1 MAVLLPTPWRGD
13 EKDKDPWGEE
23 VYNALREEVQT
34 HKLCKDAGI
43 EYINI
48 LLVGEISAG
57 KSSFFNS
64 LNSVYAG
71 HVTTIANS
79 GFGEESLTTQ
89 YRQYKIKAKDK
100 KKKPIKFKFCD
111 TMGLEGEGGLSTDEV
126 GKILDGNVE
135 NLAELKNGIHFKMTG
150 YNKSPTE
157 NDRIHCVAFV
167 VSAATVSAMDTL
179 LIAKIKGIRKEANR
193 RELIPIIILTRIDQ
207 ICDFTLENT
216 SSVFKSKDVKEKVQ
230 EVSHM
235 FGINQAQIY
244 PVRNYS
250 EQTDCK
256 RAMDILIL
264 RVARQIVRNSSDYL
278 ADKLDREAED
288 LKNAK
293 KKLAGMKINEKK
305 KKAKKEKA
313 KKGGNTSDE
322 DSGSPEEEDRSS
334 EEDEETQ
341 SDSDS
346 SVKQGKSKKNQP
358 RRAPSGDYSDSDYG
372 PKRGKN
378 KPSACKR
385 SLTLPK
391 NKKGPPPKPI
401 TTPLKATKKPPRRS
415 ADQRKGIVQ
424 EDFDGDQGD
433 GEIEVKE
440 GQEVTEITPD
450 KDGWTVVK
458 ANGDKGKVPTDFIEW
473 TPKKGPKQAPA
484 RSKKMKKMCAVE
496 DYNAQDDNEVDLYEG
511 EEVTELQPDVE
522 GWTMIRNEN
531 GEEGIVPTD
540 YLGISE

>member
-23 VYNALREEVQT
+23 VYNALRKEVQT

-43 EYINI
+43 KYINI
-48 LLVGEISAG
+48 LLVGEVSAG

-64 LNSVYAG
+64 LNSVYTG
-71 HVTTIANS
+71 HVTTVANS
-79 GFGEESLTTQ
+79 LPGFGTESVTTQ

-111 TMGLEGEGGLSTDEV
+111 SMGLEGEAGLTTDEV

-135 NLAELKNGIHFKMTG
+135 NLAELKNGIHFGMNG
-150 YNKSPTE
+150 YNENPTDD
-157 NDRIHCVAFV
+157 DRIHCVAFV
-167 VSAATVSAMDTL
+167 VSAVTVSIIDPL
-179 LIAKIKGIRKEANR
+179 IIAKIKGIRNEANR
-193 RELIPIIILTRIDQ
+193 RNMVPIIILTRIDQ

-216 SSVFKSKDVKEKVQ
+216 SLVFKSQDVKDKVH
-230 EVSHM
+230 EVSHT
-235 FGINQAQIY
+235 FGINKAQIY

-250 EQTDCK
+250 EETDCS

-264 RVARQIVRNSSDYL
+264 RVARQIVRNSKDYL
-278 ADKLDREAED
+278 DDKIDRKAEG
-288 LKNAK
+288 LKNAR
-293 KKLAGMKINEKK
+293 KKLAAMEINEKK
-305 KKAKKEKA
+305 KKA

-322 DSGSPEEEDRSS
+322 DSGSSEEEDGSS

-346 SVKQGKSKKNQP
+346 SVKQGKSP
-358 RRAPSGDYSDSDYG
+358 AGDYPDSDYV

-378 KPSACKR
+378 KPSASKR
-385 SLTLPK
+385 SLTHPK
-391 NKKGPPPKPI
+391 AKNGPPPKPV
-401 TTPLKATKKPPRRS
+401 TTAGKATKLPPRRS
-415 ADQRKGIVQ
+415 VDQRKGIVQ
-424 EDFDGDQGD
+424 EDFDGDQDD
-433 GEIEVKE
+433 GEIVVKAGEEVI
-440 GQEVTEITPD
+440 EITPDISPD

-458 ANGDKGKVPTDFIEW
+458 ANGEKGKVPTSFIEW
-473 TPKKGPKQAPA
+473 TPKKGLKQARAP
-484 RSKKMKKMCAVE
+484 SKKMKKMCAVE
-496 DYNAQDDNEVDLYEG
+496 DYIAEDDNQVDLYEG

-522 GWTMIRNEN
+522 GWTMIRKEN
-531 GEEGIVPTD
+531 GEEGFVSTD